1 MDRADDAL
9 GDDAQRLAGGA
20 HGLTITRAAR
30 VVGLSRTTLMY
41 YERLG
46 LIRPLRR
53 AGSRYRTF
61 GPDDLRT
68 LFLIARWR
76 EIGLPLAAIERLL
89 AHRDE
94 ASAVLQDH
102 LVALDE
108 SIALLRHQRRM
119 TLELLGIPGR
129 GGLRATTPLTK
140 AAWTEMFR
148 AIGLSD
154 VQMRE
159 WHRQFEQRSPKSHE
173 QFLRSLGLDRTQVGR
188 IRKASS
194 T

>member
-1 MDRADDAL
+1 
-9 GDDAQRLAGGA
+9 
-20 HGLTITRAAR
+20 
-30 VVGLSRTTLMY
+30 MY

-53 AGSRYRTF
+53 ADSRYRTF

-76 EIGLPLAAIERLL
+76 EIGLPLASIERLL

-94 ASAVLQDH
+94 ASTALQDH
-102 LVALDE
+102 LVSLDE

-129 GGLRATTPLTK
+129 GGARATTPLTK
-140 AAWTEMFR
+140 AAWTDMFR

-188 IRKASS
+188 IRKVSS
-194 T
+194 A

>member
-1 MDRADDAL
+1 
-9 GDDAQRLAGGA
+9 
-20 HGLTITRAAR
+20 
-30 VVGLSRTTLMY
+30 MY
-41 YERLG
+41 YEQLG

-53 AGSRYRTF
+53 AGSRDRSF
-61 GPDDLRT
+61 GADDLRT

-76 EIGLPLAAIERLL
+76 EIGLPLAVIERLL

-94 ASAVLQDH
+94 TPAALQDH

-108 SIALLRHQRRM
+108 SIALLQRQRRM
-119 TLELLGIPGR
+119 TLELLGLPARSGA
-129 GGLRATTPLTK
+129 RAATPLTK
-140 AAWTEMFR
+140 AAWTDMFR

-154 VQMRE
+154 AQMRE
-159 WHRQFEQRSPKSHE
+159 WHRQFEQRSPKAHE

-188 IRKASS
+188 IRKLCS